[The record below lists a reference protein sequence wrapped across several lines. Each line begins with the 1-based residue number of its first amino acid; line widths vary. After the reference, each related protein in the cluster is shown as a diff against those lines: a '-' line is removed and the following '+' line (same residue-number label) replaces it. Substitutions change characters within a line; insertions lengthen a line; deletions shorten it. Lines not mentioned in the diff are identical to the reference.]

1 LNYKLTNIRIITC
14 NGDNVI
20 ESGEILFNETGI
32 IEVGQSIRSQSLDAI
47 EIDGT
52 GMTVLPGLMDS
63 HVHLGMDASPDPFAK
78 MRDDSAADIAFKAV
92 QQGYE
97 FLKSG
102 ITSVRN
108 LGTRYNVDI
117 TYRDAV
123 KDQVIQG
130 PRVFAAGQPIIM
142 TGGHGHVMA
151 IEADGCDEVRKAARE
166 QLKAGADLL
175 KVMATGGVLTKGSEP
190 GAAQLSEDEIR
201 IACEEAQHVSKTT
214 AAHAIGREGIR
225 NAIRAGV
232 TTIEHA
238 YLLDEETVEL
248 MLSKGTYLVPTL
260 LAPRLILDKTGTVPQ
275 YMIEKVE
282 EIIEDHRISFRLA
295 YEAGVPIV
303 AGTDAGTPFNYPGL
317 IAEELELMM
326 EDGMS
331 ALEALKSATIVAA
344 KAINMESMIG
354 SIEAGKVAD
363 LIVVRGNPLKEID
376 VLKNIHHVF
385 ANGCLVYETNENTKV
400 NQFHY
405 SQPL

>member
-14 NGDNVI
+14 NVDNVI
-20 ESGEILFNETGI
+20 ERGEVLFNETGI
-32 IEVGQSIRSQSLDAI
+32 IEVDQSIQSQNLDAV

-78 MRDDSAADIAFKAV
+78 MKDDSAADIAFKAV

-123 KDQVIQG
+123 KDHVIQG
-130 PRVFAAGQPIIM
+130 PRVFAAGQPIVM

-151 IEADGCDEVRKAARE
+151 IEADGCEEVRKAARK

-201 IACEEAQHVSKTT
+201 CACEEANNVSKTT
-214 AAHAIGREGIR
+214 AAHAIGREGIK

-238 YLLDEETVEL
+238 YMLDKETVEL

-275 YMIEKVE
+275 YMIEKVK

-295 YEAGVPIV
+295 YKAGVPIV

-317 IAEELELMM
+317 IVDELELMI

-331 ALEALKSATIVAA
+331 ELEAIKSATIIAA
-344 KAINMESMIG
+344 KAVNMESMIG
-354 SIEAGKVAD
+354 TIETGKAAD
-363 LIVVRGNPLKEID
+363 LIVVGGNPIKEICA
-376 VLKNIHHVF
+376 LKKIHYVF
-385 ANGCLVYETNENTKV
+385 ANGCLVHESKENIIA
-400 NQFHY
+400 NQFQY
-405 SQPL
+405 SEPL